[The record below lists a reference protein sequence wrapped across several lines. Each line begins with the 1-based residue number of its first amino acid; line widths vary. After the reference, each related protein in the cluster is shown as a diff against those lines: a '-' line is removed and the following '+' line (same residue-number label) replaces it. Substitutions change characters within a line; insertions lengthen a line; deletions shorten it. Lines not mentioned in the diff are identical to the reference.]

1 MKNLLKLF
9 SVVSLIIITFFLLN
23 TVNSV
28 DFGTTANPNINIDD
42 CGWNCDSIVE
52 WISLVKDEVNSI
64 YTDKSFS
71 EKVQDIVLYLI
82 WFVSFIA
89 ILYIIYAW
97 FMILTW
103 AWEEEKLKKAKTI
116 IYYVTIW
123 IILIWLAYP
132 VVMFIIGT
140 LVPDLPTIPAT

>member
-9 SVVSLIIITFFLLN
+9 LVVLLIISPFFLLN
-23 TVNSV
+23 NVNSV

-42 CGWNCDSIVE
+42 CGWSCDSIVE
-52 WISLVKDEVNSI
+52 WIDLVKDEVNSI
-64 YTDKSFS
+64 YTDKPFS
-71 EKVQDIVLYLI
+71 EKVQDVVLYLI

-116 IYYVTIW
+116 IYYVAIW

-132 VVMFIIGT
+132 IVMFIIGA
-140 LVPDLPTIPAT
+140 LDS

>member
-9 SVVSLIIITFFLLN
+9 LVVLLIILPFLLLN

-28 DFGTTANPNINIDD
+28 DFGTTANPRIFIGSDCDGDCETLSDWID
-42 CGWNCDSIVE
+42 
-52 WISLVKDEVNSI
+52 LVKDEVNSI
-64 YTDKSFS
+64 YTDKPFS
-71 EKVQDIVLYLI
+71 EKVQDIMLYLI

-116 IYYVTIW
+116 IYYVAIW

-132 VVMFIIGT
+132 IVMFIIGA
-140 LVPDLPTIPAT
+140 LDS